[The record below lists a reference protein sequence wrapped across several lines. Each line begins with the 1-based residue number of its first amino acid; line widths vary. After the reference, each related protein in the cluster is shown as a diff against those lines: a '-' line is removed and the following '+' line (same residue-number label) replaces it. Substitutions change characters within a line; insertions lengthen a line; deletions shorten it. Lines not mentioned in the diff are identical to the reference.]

1 MVAVSDAPAHADLLG
16 RNREFSRITD
26 VVFGRGGSQCVAF
39 LRGDP
44 GVGKTFLLD
53 AADDLAVA
61 SGIRVLRASGVENET
76 AMVFSSLHQL
86 LYPVLDLSGQLGAR
100 ERAAIL
106 AALDGG
112 GPVDSQL
119 TGIAAAALDL
129 VSLAAKSQPLLLVL
143 DDVQWFD
150 QASAEVLAFVVRRL
164 RGIDAATLICA
175 RSGADTA
182 FDSSRLP
189 EIDVRP
195 LEADDANLLLTRI
208 SPQLESGVRERVL
221 AGADGNPLALE
232 ELARASVDN
241 EAAVTELS
249 IELPLSRRLERIY
262 AARVDELSEQVRG
275 ELLRAALSGQIGWGS
290 SENRPAAG
298 LYTPHHAE
306 EAVALGLLVGEPSG
320 LGYRF
325 RHPLVRSAI
334 VQASTGAERRA
345 AHADLALV
353 SAAYPERRAWHLAG
367 AATEPDESVALALV
381 EAARLV
387 TMRGGASSAVSAL
400 TRAAELSPN
409 IMDRSRRLADA
420 AYIAGQ
426 SAQLEVS
433 AHLLEESRRGPVDD
447 ADPYAATVSEM
458 YILLYRNGEVNDAH
472 RGLLRVLRTA
482 PTDSASTEALQR
494 ALNVLITFSLF
505 SGDARVWASTDSE
518 IERFGP
524 RVDAVTHVY
533 RDAWGDVARSG
544 HSVRFRLA
552 ENFDD
557 VEANREPWSAM
568 RYAVAAF
575 YVDAVADYRN
585 YVHRIVDHEGA
596 AGAITNVMVGL
607 EVLALDYI
615 AMGELDS
622 ADATARRGLGLAET
636 HGYAL
641 FAHQFTGY
649 LGMTAA
655 LRGHSVEADRHRAAV
670 DRWGRERS
678 VGLLTQYA
686 SLIGTANALAQ
697 GDWEGAYRH
706 ATSVTTPGTFT
717 PHSEQAPRMLL
728 DLVEAAV
735 LSGRKEEARA
745 HALAARDAR
754 FELISP
760 RYELMTL
767 GALAFSAENVSVSEH
782 SAVRRDQGSTRS
794 LYEQALAVEGASE
807 FAFDY
812 ARVRLNY
819 GGWLRRNRELTRAR
833 DELARALAAFE
844 LVGAEPWAERAR
856 QELRAAGVAATQ
868 LPETD
873 RASRTG
879 PRATTLSPQEIEIAR
894 LAAQGLTNKQIG
906 AQLFLSARTVS
917 SHLYKIFPKLGI
929 VSRSSL
935 RDALEQERPDAVP
948 ESSGAVIDQSGD

>member
-1 MVAVSDAPAHADLLG
+1 MGIKGDQGSAPPASRAGGLKAEVGGWNVSNLSHAIIYTGSFGKLLDSVKYLRFLRCLVRFSYGWPNRVPKLTRSLRGGDGWVSGGPAQTKIVG
-16 RNREFSRITD
+16 RDREFARITD
-26 VVFGRGGSQCVAF
+26 IIFGRGGSQCVGL
-39 LRGDP
+39 LRGDA

-53 AADDLAVA
+53 AADELAVA

-86 LYPVLDLSGQLGAR
+86 LYPVLDLSDQLDARAQGAILGA
-100 ERAAIL
+100 L
-106 AALDGG
+106 GG
-112 GPVDSQL
+112 GDPVGSRL
-119 TGIAAAALDL
+119 TGIAAAVLDL
-129 VSLAAKSQPLLLVL
+129 VGLAARPQPLLLVL

-164 RGIDAATLICA
+164 RSIDAATLISA
-175 RSGADTA
+175 RSGTNTA

-195 LEADDANLLLTRI
+195 LAPSDADFLLTRI
-208 SPQLESGVRERVL
+208 SPQLESGLRERVL

-232 ELARASVDN
+232 ELARASANN
-241 EAAVTELS
+241 ELVVTDLA
-249 IELPLSRRLERIY
+249 IDLPLSRRLERIY
-262 AARVDELSEQVRG
+262 AARVDELSEQVHG

-290 SENRPAAG
+290 SESRPAAG
-298 LYTPHHAE
+298 LYGPNHAE
-306 EAVALGLLVGEPSG
+306 EAVALGLLVGEPTG
-320 LGYRF
+320 VGYRF

-353 SAAYPERRAWHLAG
+353 LAAYPERRAWHLAG

-387 TMRGGASSAVSAL
+387 TLRGGASSAISAL
-400 TRAAELSPN
+400 IRAAELSPN

-433 AHLLEESRRGPVDD
+433 AQLLEESRRGPVDD

-482 PTDSASTEALQR
+482 PTESASPDALQR

-518 IERFGP
+518 LERFGP
-524 RVDAVTHVY
+524 RVDAVSHVF

-544 HSVRFRLA
+544 NSVRSRLA
-552 ENFDD
+552 ENFDN

-575 YVDAVADYRN
+575 YVDAVADYRY

-596 AGAITNVMVGL
+596 AGAITNVMIGL

-622 ADATARRGLGLAET
+622 ADATAGRGLGLAET

-641 FAHQFTGY
+641 FAHQFMGY

-655 LRGHSVEADRHRAAV
+655 LRGQPVEAERYRAAV

-686 SLIGTANALAQ
+686 SLIGALNALAQ
-697 GDWEGAYRH
+697 GDWEGAYRY

-735 LSGRKEEARA
+735 FSGRKEEARA
-745 HALAARDAR
+745 HAVAAREAR
-754 FELISP
+754 FESISP

-767 GALAFSAENVSVSEH
+767 GALAFSAENASVAEDSPA
-782 SAVRRDQGSTRS
+782 SQDQESTRS
-794 LYEQALAVEGASE
+794 LYQRALAAPGASA
-807 FAFDY
+807 FAFEH

-819 GGWLRRNRELTRAR
+819 GGWLRRNRELTLAR
-833 DELARALAAFE
+833 DELGQALTALNCAVLSRGPNA
-844 LVGAEPWAERAR
+844 LVTNSAP
-856 QELRAAGVAATQ
+856 
-868 LPETD
+868 P
-873 RASRTG
+873 ASRPPIFRSQTE
-879 PRATTLSPQEIEIAR
+879 PVDRTLA
-894 LAAQGLTNKQIG
+894 
-906 AQLFLSARTVS
+906 
-917 SHLYKIFPKLGI
+917 
-929 VSRSSL
+929 
-935 RDALEQERPDAVP
+935 
-948 ESSGAVIDQSGD
+948 